1 MSFLNKQFQNKK
13 QIGVLQNISSDNFL
27 RGASGNLPKMGR
39 FYTLVGR
46 RRGMTQNWDISPLTV
61 EFQFISMDVP
71 KNRGNAPVQVLTQL
85 RRCKHGTCL
94 AAGDSM
100 LGHIN
105 ETRISRTS
113 NVKVRPFP
121 CAKISD
127 MHQF

>member
-1 MSFLNKQFQNKK
+1 
-13 QIGVLQNISSDNFL
+13 
-27 RGASGNLPKMGR
+27 
-39 FYTLVGR
+39 
-46 RRGMTQNWDISPLTV
+46 MTQNWDISPLTV

-100 LGHIN
+100 LGRIN

-127 MHQF
+127 IHHF